1 MLKHRKQY
9 GNAALRPSN
18 ELAQVGRAWHRC
30 GPQLRPQLAMN
41 NMHEMKGGGRTG
53 RSHPH
58 AEIEVANKNIEERE
72 ARGGHRRR

>member
-9 GNAALRPSN
+9 GKVALRPSN
-18 ELAQVGRAWHRC
+18 ELAQVGRAWRRC

-41 NMHEMKGGGRTG
+41 NMHEMKGG
-53 RSHPH
+53 
-58 AEIEVANKNIEERE
+58 AEPDGAIPREVVDKNTQERE

>member
-9 GNAALRPSN
+9 GKAALRPSN
-18 ELAQVGRAWHRC
+18 ELAQVGRAWRRC

-41 NMHEMKGGGRTG
+41 NMHEMKGGGQNRTEPSVP
-53 RSHPH
+53 R
-58 AEIEVANKNIEERE
+58 EVVDKNIEERE